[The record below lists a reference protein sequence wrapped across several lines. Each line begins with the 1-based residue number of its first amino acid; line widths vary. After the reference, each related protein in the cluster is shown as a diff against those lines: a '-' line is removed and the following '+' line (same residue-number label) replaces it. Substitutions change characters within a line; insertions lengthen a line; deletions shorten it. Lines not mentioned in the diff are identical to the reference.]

1 MVFIHF
7 NKNRHANYK
16 LIYHLVVVTKY
27 RHPVIIDPIKK
38 RLEEVA
44 ENLFTK
50 WNCEI
55 LEINSDKDHL
65 HILFE
70 APPQINLANTINS
83 FKTVTSRY
91 IRKEFTEF
99 LAKYYWKPYFWS
111 RSYLILT
118 TGGAPIEVIKKYIE
132 NQDREG

>member
-1 MVFIHF
+1 MLFIHF

-16 LIYHLVVVTKY
+16 LTYHLVVAAKY